1 MLTLR
6 WFLQHKRTQLATF
19 ALLCGVS
26 IVLWWHSLI
35 TTLRLALG
43 GEAYTQILLIVPL
56 TIALIYMQW
65 RTLPGPLH
73 PRSFESSAAP
83 GSLLLAGTLAIAGF
97 SRWGAPGLAGDL
109 RLSCSMIAL
118 VTWWIASVW
127 FCFAVR
133 AFLLFLFPL
142 CFLFW

>member
-43 GEAYTQILLIVPL
+43 GEAYT
-56 TIALIYMQW
+56 
-65 RTLPGPLH
+65 
-73 PRSFESSAAP
+73 
-83 GSLLLAGTLAIAGF
+83 
-97 SRWGAPGLAGDL
+97 
-109 RLSCSMIAL
+109 
-118 VTWWIASVW
+118 
-127 FCFAVR
+127 
-133 AFLLFLFPL
+133 
-142 CFLFW
+142 